1 MEVLFRSHSYAKSLS
16 CSIDQERKM
25 DGVPCLRVSQCHAQQ
40 LRKCLQSKGALD
52 LSLCLLKDSGGTG
65 TVLLPILPS
74 CVSQLD
80 LQSLRTMVASDSD
93 CEIVWSQS
101 HLQSKKERGRTSAN
115 KLEKILLELLES
127 HGERWTEELRE
138 DLPRSFQRHGDLVLL
153 GDNCFTLPLWKKMDK
168 QLWIAVAKGLG
179 AKRLAKMSRISKDG
193 FRSPVVTI
201 LLGQHCWVKHVDNK
215 IRYEFD
221 VTKCMFSA
229 GNITEKLR
237 VAGFDCRGET
247 VVDLYAGIGYFT
259 LPYLVYAG
267 ASHVHA
273 CEWNPDAVEALQK
286 NLVANRVSDR
296 CTVHQGDNRQ
306 LQLCDIADR
315 VNLGLIPSSEDGWPV
330 ACRLL
335 KRTTGGILHIH
346 QNVTSPLPNTAAVSA
361 VDDTTERVSGK
372 KVDRDVWQAW
382 AADTANQIACLLKD
396 ITGAPWITNIQ
407 HIEHVK
413 SYAPHVHHIV
423 LDLECRPS

>member
-1 MEVLFRSHSYAKSLS
+1 
-16 CSIDQERKM
+16 M

-40 LRKCLQSKGALD
+40 FRKYLQSKGALD
-52 LSLCLLKDSGGTG
+52 LNLCLLKDSDG

-74 CVSQLD
+74 CLPELD
-80 LQSLRTMVASDSD
+80 LQSLKSMVASDSA
-93 CEIVWSQS
+93 CEIVWSQCP
-101 HLQSKKERGRTSAN
+101 LQSKKKDGRMSGN
-115 KLEKILLELLES
+115 KLEKILQELCES
-127 HGERWTEELRE
+127 HGETWTEDVRG

-153 GDNCFTLPLWKKMDK
+153 GDNCFSLPLWKKMDEE
-168 QLWIAVAKGLG
+168 LWSAVADGLE
-179 AKRLAKMSRISKDG
+179 AKRLAKMSRISRDG
-193 FRSPVVTI
+193 FRSPVVTM
-201 LLGQHCWVKHVDNK
+201 LLGEHSWVEHVDNR

-259 LPYLVYAG
+259 LPYLVHAG

-273 CEWNPDAVEALQK
+273 CEWNPAAVEALQK
-286 NLVANRVSDR
+286 NLMANGVSHR

-346 QNVTSPLPNTAAVSA
+346 QNVTSALPSTAAIPVINDATSVA
-361 VDDTTERVSGK
+361 SGK
-372 KVDRDVWQAW
+372 TADREAWQAW
-382 AADTANQIACLLKD
+382 ADDTANHIASLLKD
-396 ITGAPWITNIQ
+396 ITDAQWITNIQ

>member
-1 MEVLFRSHSYAKSLS
+1 
-16 CSIDQERKM
+16 M
-25 DGVPCLRVSQCHAQQ
+25 DGVACLRVPQCHAQQ
-40 LRKCLQSKGALD
+40 FRRCLQSRGALD
-52 LSLCLLKDSGGTG
+52 LSLCLLKDSDG

-74 CVSQLD
+74 CLSQLD
-80 LQSLRTMVASDSD
+80 LHSLRSMVASDSA
-93 CEIVWSQS
+93 CELVWSQS
-101 HLQSKKERGRTSAN
+101 PLKSKKERGKTSGD
-115 KLEKILLELLES
+115 KLEKILQELLES
-127 HGERWTEELRE
+127 HGERWTRELRG
-138 DLPRSFQRHGDLVLL
+138 DVPRSFQRHGDLILL
-153 GDNCFTLPLWKKMDK
+153 GDGCFSLPLWKRMDR
-168 QLWIAVAKGLG
+168 QLWSAVARGLG
-179 AKRLAKMSRISKDG
+179 AKRLAKMSRISRDG
-193 FRSPVVTI
+193 FRSPVVTM
-201 LLGQHCWVKHVDNK
+201 LLGENSWVRHVDNG
-215 IRYEFD
+215 ISYEFD

-259 LPYLVYAG
+259 VPYLVHAG

-286 NLVANRVSDR
+286 NLAENSVSDR
-296 CTVHQGDNRQ
+296 CTIHQGDNRQ

-346 QNVTSPLPNTAAVSA
+346 QNVTSPSLNTAASPA
-361 VDDTTERVSGK
+361 INDATRRVYGK
-372 KVDRDVWQAW
+372 KADREAWQAW
-382 AADTANQIACLLKD
+382 ADDTANRIASLLRD
-396 ITGAPWITNIQ
+396 ISSASWITNIQ

-413 SYAPHVHHIV
+413 SYAPHVHHV
-423 LDLECRPS
+423 VVDLECRPS

>member
-1 MEVLFRSHSYAKSLS
+1 
-16 CSIDQERKM
+16 M
-25 DGVPCLRVSQCHAQQ
+25 DGVPCLRVSQCHTQQ
-40 LRKCLQSKGALD
+40 FRKYLQSKGALD
-52 LSLCLLKDSGGTG
+52 LNLCLLKDSDG

-74 CVSQLD
+74 CLPELD
-80 LQSLRTMVASDSD
+80 LQSLKSMVASDSA
-93 CEIVWSQS
+93 CEIVWSQCP
-101 HLQSKKERGRTSAN
+101 LQSKKKNGRTSSN
-115 KLEKILLELLES
+115 KLKKILQELCES
-127 HGERWTEELRE
+127 HGETWTEDVRG

-153 GDNCFTLPLWKKMDK
+153 GDNCFSLPLWKKMDEE
-168 QLWIAVAKGLG
+168 LWSAVADGLG
-179 AKRLAKMSRISKDG
+179 AKRLAKMSRISRDG
-193 FRSPVVTI
+193 FRSPVVTM
-201 LLGQHCWVKHVDNK
+201 LLGEHSWVEHVDNR
-215 IRYEFD
+215 IRYEFN

-259 LPYLVYAG
+259 LPYLVHAG

-273 CEWNPDAVEALQK
+273 CEWNPAAVEALQK
-286 NLVANRVSDR
+286 NLMANGVSDR
-296 CTVHQGDNRQ
+296 CIVHQGDNRQ

-346 QNVTSPLPNTAAVSA
+346 QNVTSVLPSTAAIPVINDATSRA
-361 VDDTTERVSGK
+361 SGRTA
-372 KVDRDVWQAW
+372 DREAWQAW
-382 AADTANQIACLLKD
+382 ADDTANRIASLLKD
-396 ITGAPWITNIQ
+396 ITDARWITNIQ

>member
-1 MEVLFRSHSYAKSLS
+1 M
-16 CSIDQERKM
+16 
-25 DGVPCLRVSQCHAQQ
+25 
-40 LRKCLQSKGALD
+40 
-52 LSLCLLKDSGGTG
+52 
-65 TVLLPILPS
+65 
-74 CVSQLD
+74 
-80 LQSLRTMVASDSD
+80 
-93 CEIVWSQS
+93 
-101 HLQSKKERGRTSAN
+101 
-115 KLEKILLELLES
+115 
-127 HGERWTEELRE
+127 
-138 DLPRSFQRHGDLVLL
+138 
-153 GDNCFTLPLWKKMDK
+153 
-168 QLWIAVAKGLG
+168 AKGLG

-296 CTVHQGDNRQ
+296 CTVHQGDNRK

-315 VNLGLIPSSEDGWPV
+315 VNLGLLPSSEDGWPV

>member
-1 MEVLFRSHSYAKSLS
+1 
-16 CSIDQERKM
+16 M
-25 DGVPCLRVSQCHAQQ
+25 DGVPCLRVSRCLAQHF
-40 LRKCLQSKGALD
+40 RRCLQSEGALD
-52 LSLCLLKDSGGTG
+52 LSLGLVGDSDG

-74 CVSQLD
+74 CLSQLD
-80 LQSLRTMVASDSD
+80 LQSFRTTAGSDYA
-93 CEIVWSQS
+93 CEIVWSQCP
-101 HLQSKKERGRTSAN
+101 LQSKKGRARTGGN
-115 KLEKILLELLES
+115 KLEKILQELLES

-138 DLPRSFQRHGDLVLL
+138 DLPHSFQRHGDLVLL
-153 GDNCFTLPLWKKMDK
+153 GDHCFALPLWKKMDDK
-168 QLWIAVAKGLG
+168 LWSAVARGLG
-179 AKRLAKMSRISKDG
+179 AKRLAKMRRISRDG
-193 FRSPVVTI
+193 FRSPEVTV
-201 LLGQHCWVKHVDNK
+201 LLGEDSWVKHVDNGVT
-215 IRYEFD
+215 YEFD

-259 LPYLVYAG
+259 LPYLVHAK

-273 CEWNPDAVEALQK
+273 CEWNPNAVEALQR

-315 VNLGLIPSSEDGWPV
+315 VNLGLIPSSEDGWPA

-346 QNVTSPLPNTAAVSA
+346 QNITSPLQTAGDNDA
-361 VDDTTERVSGK
+361 TQRVSGK
-372 KVDRDVWQAW
+372 KADREVWHSW
-382 AADTANQIACLLKD
+382 ANDTANRIASLLKD
-396 ITGAPWITNIQ
+396 LTGALWITNIQ

-413 SYAPHVHHIV
+413 SYAPHVHHVV

>member
-1 MEVLFRSHSYAKSLS
+1 
-16 CSIDQERKM
+16 M
-25 DGVPCLRVSQCHAQQ
+25 DGVPCLRVYQCHAQQ
-40 LRKCLQSKGALD
+40 IRRCLQSKGALD
-52 LSLCLLKDSGGTG
+52 RSLCLLRDSDE
-65 TVLLPILPS
+65 TVLLPILTS

-80 LQSLRTMVASDSD
+80 LQSLGKTVASDNA
-93 CEIVWSQS
+93 CELVWSQS
-101 HLQSKKERGRTSAN
+101 PLLSKRGRGQTHGN
-115 KLEKILLELLES
+115 KLKKILQELLGS
-127 HGERWTEELRE
+127 CGEGWTEELRG

-153 GDNCFTLPLWKKMDK
+153 GDNCFSLPLWKKMG
-168 QLWIAVAKGLG
+168 QELWSAVAKGLG
-179 AKRLAKMSRISKDG
+179 AKRLAKTSRISRDG
-193 FRSPVVTI
+193 FRSPVVTM
-201 LLGQHCWVKHVDNK
+201 LLGEHSWVKHVDNR

-259 LPYLVYAG
+259 LPYLVHAG

-286 NLVANRVSDR
+286 NLVANRVADC
-296 CTVHQGDNRQ
+296 CTVHQGDNRK
-306 LQLCDIADR
+306 LQLYDIADR
-315 VNLGLIPSSEDGWPV
+315 VNLGLIPSSEEGWPV

-335 KRTTGGILHIH
+335 KRTTGGVLHIH
-346 QNVTSPLPNTAAVSA
+346 QNVSSPLPDMAAIPA
-361 VDDTTERVSGK
+361 IDDVPERISGK
-372 KVDRDVWQAW
+372 AADREVWQAW
-382 AADTANQIACLLKD
+382 ADDTANRITSLLKD
-396 ITGAPWITNIQ
+396 ITGALWITNIQ

>member
-1 MEVLFRSHSYAKSLS
+1 
-16 CSIDQERKM
+16 M
-25 DGVPCLRVSQCHAQQ
+25 DCVPCLRVSQCHAQQ
-40 LRKCLQSKGALD
+40 FRRCLQSKGALD
-52 LSLCLLKDSGGTG
+52 LSLCLQNESAGK
-65 TVLLPILPS
+65 VLLPILPS
-74 CVSQLD
+74 CLSQLD
-80 LQSLRTMVASDSD
+80 LQTLRTVVASDSA
-93 CEIVWSQS
+93 CEIVWCQYP
-101 HLQSKKERGRTSAN
+101 LQSKKERGRTHGN
-115 KLEKILLELLES
+115 KLEHILQELLES
-127 HGERWTEELRE
+127 QGERWTEELRG
-138 DLPRSFQRHGDLVLL
+138 DLPRSYQRHGDLVLL
-153 GDNCFTLPLWKKMDK
+153 ADSCLSLPTWKKMG
-168 QLWIAVAKGLG
+168 QHLWSAVAKGLG
-179 AKRLAKMSRISKDG
+179 AKRLAKMSRISSDG
-193 FRSPVVTI
+193 FRSPVVTM
-201 LLGQHCWVKHVDNK
+201 LLGEHSWVKHVDNR
-215 IRYEFD
+215 IIYEFD

-259 LPYLVYAG
+259 LPYLVHAG

-286 NLVANRVSDR
+286 NILANGVSDR
-296 CTVHQGDNRQ
+296 CTVHQGDNRL

-346 QNVTSPLPNTAAVSA
+346 QNVTSPLPSVAAIPA
-361 VDDTTERVSGK
+361 IDDATHRVSGK
-372 KVDRDVWQAW
+372 TGDREVWQAW
-382 AADTANQIACLLKD
+382 ADDTANRISSLLKD
-396 ITGAPWITNIQ
+396 ITGALWITKIQ

>member
-1 MEVLFRSHSYAKSLS
+1 
-16 CSIDQERKM
+16 M
-25 DGVPCLRVSQCHAQQ
+25 DGVPCLRVSQCHVQQ
-40 LRKCLQSKGALD
+40 FRRCLQSKGALD
-52 LSLCLLKDSGGTG
+52 LSLCLLRESEE

-74 CVSQLD
+74 CLPHLD
-80 LQSLRTMVASDSD
+80 LRSFRSLVSSDGA

-101 HLQSKKERGRTSAN
+101 PLLSKKKRGRTCGN
-115 KLEKILLELLES
+115 KLEKILQEFFES
-127 HGERWTEELRE
+127 HGVRWTEELRG
-138 DLPRSFQRHGDLVLL
+138 DLPRSFQRHGDLLLL
-153 GDNCFTLPLWKKMDK
+153 GDNCFSLPLWKKIDQ
-168 QLWIAVAKGLG
+168 QLWSSVAKALG
-179 AKRLAKMSRISKDG
+179 AKRLAKMGRISRNG
-193 FRSPVVTI
+193 FRSPVVTM
-201 LLGQHCWVKHVDNK
+201 LLGEHSWVKHVDNR

-221 VTKCMFSA
+221 VTRCMFSA

-259 LPYLVYAG
+259 LPYLAHAE

-286 NLVANRVSDR
+286 NLVANGVSDH

-306 LQLCDIADR
+306 LHLCDIADR

-346 QNVTSPLPNTAAVSA
+346 QNVTSALPNNAAVPTINA
-361 VDDTTERVSGK
+361 VTTQRVSGK
-372 KVDRDVWQAW
+372 KADREAWQAW
-382 AADTANQIACLLKD
+382 ADDTANHITFLLKD
-396 ITGAPWITNIQ
+396 ITGAPWLTHIQ

>member
-1 MEVLFRSHSYAKSLS
+1 
-16 CSIDQERKM
+16 M

-52 LSLCLLKDSGGTG
+52 LSLCLLKDSGVTG

-127 HGERWTEELRE
+127 HGERWTEELRG

-296 CTVHQGDNRQ
+296 CTVHQGDNRK